1 MARIK
6 NYSLVRDTR
15 ITILMFIDK
24 EHGTMFEIGEWIVHS
39 ISRFGIHHKSGIVLE
54 AHLPING
61 DAGWYKILMD
71 NGNEFI
77 DYHYV
82 FELDVQRTREERLKE
97 LGI

>member
-6 NYSLVRDTR
+6 NYSLVRDTG

-24 EHGTMFEIGEWIVHS
+24 EHGTMFEIGEWIVYY
-39 ISRFGIHHKSGIVLE
+39 RFGIHHKSGIVLE
-54 AHLPING
+54 AHYPING

-82 FELDVQRTREERLKE
+82 FELDKQRTREERLKE